1 MRHPVNTVSY
11 PTPTERIPYM
21 KYIID
26 RLEEGLAICETEL
39 RKRISVPVS
48 HLPKGIKEG
57 DVLRE
62 EEGRFSL
69 DSEETDKR
77 RREMKKKLMDLFE

>member
-1 MRHPVNTVSY
+1 MRHSVNTVSY
-11 PTPTERIPYM
+11 PIPTERIPYM

-26 RLEEGLAICETEL
+26 RLEKGLAICETEL

-69 DSEETDKR
+69 DAEETDKR

>member
-1 MRHPVNTVSY
+1 MRHSVNTVSY

-48 HLPKGIKEG
+48 HLPKEVKQG

-62 EEGRFSL
+62 EEGRFFL

>member
-1 MRHPVNTVSY
+1 MRHSVNTVSY

-48 HLPKGIKEG
+48 HLPKEDKEG

-69 DSEETDKR
+69 DSEETDNR

>member
-1 MRHPVNTVSY
+1 
-11 PTPTERIPYM
+11 M

-39 RKRISVPVS
+39 RKCISVPVS
-48 HLPKGIKEG
+48 HLPKEVKEG

-62 EEGRFSL
+62 EEGRFFL

-77 RREMKKKLMDLFE
+77 RREVKKKLMDLFE

>member
-1 MRHPVNTVSY
+1 MRHSVNTVSY

-77 RREMKKKLMDLFE
+77 RREMKKKLMDLF

>member
-1 MRHPVNTVSY
+1 MNPVSSASLKPNPQKGFLY
-11 PTPTERIPYM
+11 EIYHRP
-21 KYIID
+21 
-26 RLEEGLAICETEL
+26 EEGLAICETEL

-48 HLPKGIKEG
+48 HLPKEVKEG

-62 EEGRFSL
+62 EEGRFFL

>member
-1 MRHPVNTVSY
+1 MRHSVNTVSY

-48 HLPKGIKEG
+48 HLPKEVKEG

-62 EEGRFSL
+62 EEGRFFL

>member
-1 MRHPVNTVSY
+1 MRHSVNTVSY
-11 PTPTERIPYM
+11 PTSTERIPYM

>member
-1 MRHPVNTVSY
+1 MRHSVNTVSY

-48 HLPKGIKEG
+48 HLPKEVKEG

-62 EEGRFSL
+62 EEGRFFL
-69 DSEETDKR
+69 DPEETNKR

>member
-1 MRHPVNTVSY
+1 MRHSVNTVSY

-48 HLPKGIKEG
+48 HLPKGIKKG

>member
-1 MRHPVNTVSY
+1 
-11 PTPTERIPYM
+11 M

-48 HLPKGIKEG
+48 HLPKEVK

-62 EEGRFSL
+62 EDGRFFL

>member
-1 MRHPVNTVSY
+1 MRHSVNTVSY

-39 RKRISVPVS
+39 RKRIYVPVS

>member
-1 MRHPVNTVSY
+1 MRHSVNTVSY

-62 EEGRFSL
+62 EEGRFFL
-69 DSEETDKR
+69 DSEETDNR
-77 RREMKKKLMDLFE
+77 RCEMKKKLMDLFE